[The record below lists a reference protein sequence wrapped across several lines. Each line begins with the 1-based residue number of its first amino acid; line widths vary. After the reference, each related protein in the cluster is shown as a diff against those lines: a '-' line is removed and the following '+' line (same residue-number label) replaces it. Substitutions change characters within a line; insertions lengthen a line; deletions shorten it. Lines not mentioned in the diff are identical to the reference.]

1 MISKTSANSQAPRNS
16 IGSTLSALAIVRMI
30 GERPMRSST
39 RRLATAAVVL
49 MSALSI
55 CTPRVWALEIKRMQL
70 SNGAVLLVSEQHQ
83 LPMVTATIAFDAGSR
98 RDPTGKE
105 GLAALTAAS
114 LMEGTSTLSAE
125 DFNEK
130 VDFMGSS
137 ISIGPSRDFALA
149 TFTSLKKY
157 QGDTLHLLA
166 QILQQPGLRDADI
179 ERKQAEQIAEIKSS
193 EEEPGYTASV
203 AFSHMIF
210 GDTPY
215 GHPAGGTSEAV
226 AKLKPA
232 DVRDFYHQHYKLGSA
247 VIAVAGDVNTDE
259 IKALLEKE
267 LTGPEG
273 NVPPQPEPATQAVAP
288 GIHTQII
295 DRNVAQANLY
305 MGSNGIARSNPDY
318 YKLQV
323 MNYILGG
330 GGFASRLMKVVRS
343 KAGLAY
349 SIGSGFQAGKFP
361 GAFVIALE
369 TKNASANEAIKLILQ
384 QLREIQESPVSA
396 AELDSA
402 KRYLIG
408 SFPLKLDRQ
417 SEIVGFML
425 QTEIYGLGLDYAE
438 RYPKII
444 SAISAADVQ
453 AVAQKYLHPDAI
465 DLVAVA
471 NQAEAKI
478 SVAGLEPPKQAA
490 ADH

>member
-1 MISKTSANSQAPRNS
+1 MTFLVMAAPRAS
-16 IGSTLSALAIVRMI
+16 
-30 GERPMRSST
+30 
-39 RRLATAAVVL
+39 
-49 MSALSI
+49 
-55 CTPRVWALEIKRMQL
+55 ALEIKRMQL

-83 LPMVTATIAFDAGSR
+83 LPMVTTSIAFDAGSR
-98 RDPTGKE
+98 RDPAGKD
-105 GLAALTAAS
+105 GLAALTAES
-114 LMEGTSTLSAE
+114 MIEGTKTLSAA
-125 DFNEK
+125 DFNKK

-137 ISIGPSRDFALA
+137 IAISPSRDFSVGA
-149 TFTSLKKY
+149 FSSLKKY
-157 QGDTLHLLA
+157 EAETLHLLA
-166 QILQQPGLRDADI
+166 QSLQDPGLRDADI
-179 ERKQAEQIAEIKSS
+179 QRKQAEQIADIKSS
-193 EEEPGYTASV
+193 EEEPGYTANV
-203 AFSHMIF
+203 AFTRMIF

-215 GHPAGGTSEAV
+215 GHPTTGSSEAV
-226 AKLKPA
+226 AKLKPD
-232 DVRDFYHQHYKLGSA
+232 DVRQFYRQYYKLGSA
-247 VIAVAGDVNTDE
+247 IIAVAGDVSAEE
-259 IKALLEKE
+259 IKAAFEKE
-267 LTGPEG
+267 LTGLQG
-273 NVPPQPEPATQAVAP
+273 QVAPQPEPATQAVAP
-288 GIHTQII
+288 GIHTQLI

-361 GAFVIALE
+361 GAFVIALQ

-384 QLREIQESPVSA
+384 QLHEIQQKPVA
-396 AELDSA
+396 PAEIDSA

-417 SEIVGFML
+417 GEIVGFMIE
-425 QTEIYGLGLDYAE
+425 TEIYGLGLDYAE

-444 SAISAADVQ
+444 AAVTAPDVQ

-465 DLVAVA
+465 DIAAVA

-478 SVAGLEPPKQAA
+478 SIAGAQPHTQSAA
-490 ADH
+490 ANP

>member
-1 MISKTSANSQAPRNS
+1 M
-16 IGSTLSALAIVRMI
+16 
-30 GERPMRSST
+30 RPTIHRF
-39 RRLATAAVVL
+39 AAAVIAVTVL
-49 MSALSI
+49 VALTALNAS
-55 CTPRVWALEIKRMQL
+55 ALEIKRMQL

-83 LPMVTATIAFDAGSR
+83 LPMVTMSIAFDAGSR
-98 RDPTGKE
+98 RDPPGKE
-105 GLAALTAAS
+105 GLATLTGES
-114 LMEGTSTLSAE
+114 LMEGTKILNAE

-137 ISIGPSRDFALA
+137 ISIDPSRDFSLA
-149 TFTSLKKY
+149 SFTSLKKY
-157 QGDTLHLLA
+157 EGDTLHLLA
-166 QILQQPGLRDADI
+166 QILQDPGLRDADI
-179 ERKQAEQIAEIKSS
+179 LRKQAEQIAEIKSS
-193 EEEPGYTASV
+193 EEEPGYTANV
-203 AFSHMIF
+203 AFTRMIF

-215 GHPAGGTSEAV
+215 GHPTSGSSEAV
-226 AKLKPA
+226 AKLKPD
-232 DVRDFYHQHYKLGSA
+232 DVRDFYKQYYKLGSA
-247 VIAVAGDVNTDE
+247 VIAVAGDVNADE
-259 IKALLEKE
+259 IKAALEKE
-267 LTGPEG
+267 LTGPPG
-273 NVPPQPEPATQAVAP
+273 QVPPQSEPDVQTVPA
-288 GIHTQII
+288 GIHPQLI
-295 DRNVAQANLY
+295 DRNVAQANIY
-305 MGSNGIARSNPDY
+305 MGSDGIARSNPDY

-384 QLREIQESPVSA
+384 QLHEIQQSPVTA

-402 KRYLIG
+402 KRYLVG

-425 QTEIYGLGLDYAE
+425 ETEIYGLGLDYAE

-444 SAISAADVQ
+444 QAITAADVQ
-453 AVAQKYLHPDAI
+453 TVAQKYLHPDAI

-471 NQAEAKI
+471 NLSEAKI
-478 SVAGLEPPKQAA
+478 NLASTEAQKQAA
-490 ADH
+490 AATP

>member
-1 MISKTSANSQAPRNS
+1 MKPAIHRLAAAAF
-16 IGSTLSALAIVRMI
+16 ALAFM
-30 GERPMRSST
+30 
-39 RRLATAAVVL
+39 LAFV
-49 MSALSI
+49 
-55 CTPRVWALEIKRMQL
+55 TPNASALEIKRMQL
-70 SNGAVLLVSEQHQ
+70 SNGAILLVSEQHQ
-83 LPMVTATIAFDAGSR
+83 LPMVSMSIAFDAGSR
-98 RDPTGKE
+98 RDPAGKE
-105 GLAALTAAS
+105 GLAQLTAES
-114 LMEGTSTLSAE
+114 LTEGTSAMSAE

-137 ISIGPSRDFALA
+137 IEVGPSRDFAVA
-149 TFTSLKKY
+149 SFTTLKKY
-157 QGDTLHLLA
+157 QPDTLHLFA
-166 QILQQPGLRDADI
+166 QILQDPGLRDADI
-179 ERKQAEQIAEIKSS
+179 LRKQAEQIADIKSS
-193 EEEPGYTASV
+193 EEEPGYTANV
-203 AFSHMIF
+203 AFTRMIF

-215 GHPAGGTSEAV
+215 GHPTSGSSDAV
-226 AKLKPA
+226 AKLTPA
-232 DVRDFYHQHYKLGSA
+232 DVRDFYHQYYKLGSA
-247 VIAVAGDVNTDE
+247 VIAVVGDVNTGE
-259 IKALLEKE
+259 IKAAIERE
-267 LTGPEG
+267 LPGPQG
-273 NVPPQPEPATQAVAP
+273 QVTPQAEPDLRAVST
-288 GIHTQII
+288 GIHTQLI

-318 YKLQV
+318 YKLEV

-369 TKNASANEAIKLILQ
+369 TKNASANEAIKLILE
-384 QLREIQESPVSA
+384 QLHEIQQSPVSA

-417 SEIVGFML
+417 SEILGFML
-425 QTEIYGLGLDYAE
+425 QTEIYNLGLDYAE

-444 SAISAADVQ
+444 SAITAADVQ

-471 NQAEAKI
+471 NQADAKI
-478 SVAGLEPPKQAA
+478 SVTTIEPHKQASA
-490 ADH
+490 VNQ

>member
-1 MISKTSANSQAPRNS
+1 MRPAIQRLAAAAF
-16 IGSTLSALAIVRMI
+16 ALAMMLAFM
-30 GERPMRSST
+30 ERN
-39 RRLATAAVVL
+39 AF
-49 MSALSI
+49 
-55 CTPRVWALEIKRMQL
+55 ALEIKRMQL

-83 LPMVTATIAFDAGSR
+83 LPMVTMSIAFDAGSR
-98 RDPTGKE
+98 RDPAGKE
-105 GLAALTAAS
+105 GLAQLTAES
-114 LMEGTSTLSAE
+114 LTEGTSTMSAE

-137 ISIGPSRDFALA
+137 IDVGPSRDFAVA
-149 TFTSLKKY
+149 SFTTLKKY
-157 QGDTLHLLA
+157 EGDTLHLFA
-166 QILQQPGLRDADI
+166 QILQDPGLRDADI
-179 ERKQAEQIAEIKSS
+179 QRKQAEQIADIKSS
-193 EEEPGYTASV
+193 EEEPGYTANV
-203 AFSHMIF
+203 AFTRMIF

-215 GHPAGGTSEAV
+215 GHPTSGSSDAV
-226 AKLKPA
+226 AKLTPA
-232 DVRDFYHQHYKLGSA
+232 DVRDFYHQYYKLGSA
-247 VIAVAGDVNTDE
+247 VIAVVGDIKTDE
-259 IKALLEKE
+259 IKAAIEKE
-267 LTGPEG
+267 LPGPQG
-273 NVPPQPEPATQAVAP
+273 TVTPQAEPDIPAVAA
-288 GIHTQII
+288 GIHTQLI

-318 YKLQV
+318 YKLEV

-384 QLREIQESPVSA
+384 QLNEIQQHPVSA

-417 SEIVGFML
+417 SEILGFML
-425 QTEIYGLGLDYAE
+425 ETEIYGLGLDYAE

-444 SAISAADVQ
+444 SAITAADVQ

-478 SVAGLEPPKQAA
+478 SVASIEPQKQASA
-490 ADH
+490 ANQ

>member
-1 MISKTSANSQAPRNS
+1 MRAGLRGFAVGGFTVALLIGLMTANAS
-16 IGSTLSALAIVRMI
+16 
-30 GERPMRSST
+30 
-39 RRLATAAVVL
+39 
-49 MSALSI
+49 
-55 CTPRVWALEIKRMQL
+55 ALEIKRMQL

-83 LPMVTATIAFDAGSR
+83 LPMVTMSIAFDAGSR
-98 RDPTGKE
+98 RDPAGKE
-105 GLAALTAAS
+105 GLAALTAES
-114 LMEGTSTLSAE
+114 LTEGTSAMSAE
-125 DFNEK
+125 EFNEK

-137 ISIGPSRDFALA
+137 IEVGASRDFAIGS
-149 TFTSLKKY
+149 FTSLKKY
-157 QGDTLHLLA
+157 EGETLHLFA
-166 QILQQPGLRDADI
+166 QTLQDPGLRDGDI
-179 ERKQAEQIAEIKSS
+179 ARKQAEQIAGIKSS
-193 EEEPGYTASV
+193 EEEPGYTANV
-203 AFSHMIF
+203 AFTRMLF
-210 GDTPY
+210 GATPY
-215 GHPAGGTSEAV
+215 GHPVSGSSDAV
-226 AKLKPA
+226 AKLTPA
-232 DVRDFYHQHYKLGSA
+232 DVRNFYHQYYKLGSA
-247 VIAVAGDVNTDE
+247 VIAVAGDVDAGE
-259 IKALLEKE
+259 IKAALEKE
-267 LTGPEG
+267 LAGPEG
-273 NVPPQPEPATQAVAP
+273 QVPPQAEPAVESVPAGMHLQV
-288 GIHTQII
+288 I

-305 MGSNGIARSNPDY
+305 LGSNGVARANPDY
-318 YKLQV
+318 YKLEV

-384 QLREIQESPVSA
+384 QLREIQQSPVSA

-444 SAISAADVQ
+444 SAITAADVQ

-478 SVAGLEPPKQAA
+478 DLANIEAQKQASA
-490 ADH
+490 ASH

>member
-1 MISKTSANSQAPRNS
+1 MRPAIHRFAAAL
-16 IGSTLSALAIVRMI
+16 IAVVVLFALAA
-30 GERPMRSST
+30 P
-39 RRLATAAVVL
+39 
-49 MSALSI
+49 SAS
-55 CTPRVWALEIKRMQL
+55 ALEIKRMQL
-70 SNGAVLLVSEQHQ
+70 SNGAILLVSEQHQ
-83 LPMVTATIAFDAGSR
+83 LPMVTTSIAFDAGSR
-98 RDPTGKE
+98 RDPAGKS
-105 GLAALTAAS
+105 GLAALTAES
-114 LMEGTSTLSAE
+114 LMEGTKTLSAE

-137 ISIGPSRDFALA
+137 ISIDPSRDFSLA
-149 TFTSLKKY
+149 SFTSLKKY

-166 QILQQPGLRDADI
+166 QILQNPGLRDADI
-179 ERKQAEQIAEIKSS
+179 LRKQAEQIAEIKSN
-193 EEEPGYTASV
+193 EEEPGYTANV
-203 AFSHMIF
+203 AFTRMIF

-215 GHPAGGTSEAV
+215 GHPTSGSSDAV
-226 AKLKPA
+226 VKLKPD
-232 DVRDFYHQHYKLGSA
+232 DVRNFYNQYYKLGSA
-247 VIAVAGDVNTDE
+247 VIAVAGDVNADE
-259 IKALLEKE
+259 IKAALEKE
-267 LTGPEG
+267 LTGPPG
-273 NVPPQPEPATQAVAP
+273 QVAPQPEPDVQAVAP
-288 GIHTQII
+288 GIHTQLI
-295 DRNVAQANLY
+295 DRDVAQANLY
-305 MGSNGIARSNPDY
+305 IGSNGIARSNPDY

-369 TKNASANEAIKLILQ
+369 TKNASANDAIKLILQ
-384 QLREIQESPVSA
+384 QLHEIQQSPVTA

-417 SEIVGFML
+417 SQIVGFML
-425 QTEIYGLGLDYAE
+425 ETEIYGLGLDYAE

-444 SAISAADVQ
+444 AAITTADVQ

-471 NQAEAKI
+471 NLSEAKI
-478 SVAGLEPPKQAA
+478 NIASAEPQKQATA
-490 ADH
+490 ATH